1 MKLCCLPLRRN
12 QVKSLAWMES
22 SGVLSQGRVVAY
34 TSSDSHVYKQHKSM
48 KRDTRS
54 LQVSYD
60 HRSYERKLSN
70 CI

>member
-1 MKLCCLPLRRN
+1 
-12 QVKSLAWMES
+12 MES